1 AGPAAEKT
9 AAEMGVDLSRVQGT
23 GRGGVISKPD
33 VLDAAAVTPR
43 PAAAPPST
51 QPAVPVAQPTAAAPR
66 PAPPASDG
74 KRETREKMSTRRK
87 RIAEHLLESQHATAH
102 LTTFNEI
109 DMTAVSAVRER
120 LKERVEKEH
129 GVKL

>member
-1 AGPAAEKT
+1 MT
-9 AAEMGVDLSRVQGT
+9 
-23 GRGGVISKPD
+23 
-33 VLDAAAVTPR
+33 
-43 PAAAPPST
+43 
-51 QPAVPVAQPTAAAPR
+51 
-66 PAPPASDG
+66 
-74 KRETREKMSTRRK
+74 TRRK

-129 GVKL
+129 GVKLSSCPSS

>member
-1 AGPAAEKT
+1 GPAAQKT
-9 AAEMGVDLSRVQGT
+9 AAETGVDLSRVQGT
-23 GRGGVISKPD
+23 GRGGGISKPD
-33 VLDAAAVTPR
+33 VLEAAAR
-43 PAAAPPST
+43 AQRSAAASASAPPSVA
-51 QPAVPVAQPTAAAPR
+51 PAQATAPAPR

-109 DMTAVSAVRER
+109 DMTAVS
-120 LKERVEKEH
+120 
-129 GVKL
+129 